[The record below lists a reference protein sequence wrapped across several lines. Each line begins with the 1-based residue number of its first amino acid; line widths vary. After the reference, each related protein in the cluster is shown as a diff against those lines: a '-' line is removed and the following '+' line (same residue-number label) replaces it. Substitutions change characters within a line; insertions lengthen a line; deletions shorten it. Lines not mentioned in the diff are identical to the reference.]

1 MRKYGYIIALT
12 LLVVTACKKDD
23 ATEPEFT
30 ETPHIEFVSIDPGT
44 VKELS
49 DKFSITIKYMDGD
62 ADLGTAD
69 PDTTNLYVIDAR
81 NQLTYKFRV
90 RDLSPLKDAPNI
102 QGTLKIEMPPTGV
115 FDENAQQETTTY
127 SIYLFDKAGHQSNT
141 IQTSVLTITR

>member
-1 MRKYGYIIALT
+1 MRKNWWIIGLC
-12 LLVVTACKKDD
+12 LLVITSCKKDD
-23 ATEPEFT
+23 DEPQFG
-30 ETPHIEFVSIDPGT
+30 ETPSIEFVSMEPGT

-69 PDTTNLYVIDAR
+69 PDTTNLYVVDSR
-81 NQLTYKFRV
+81 NQLTYKYRIK
-90 RDLSPLKDAPNI
+90 DLSPLNGTPNI

-127 SIYLFDKAGHQSNT
+127 SIYLYDRAGHQSNT